1 MAIKKNII
9 NDSEL
14 KKEFDVILPVEIIT
28 TSIDERAKKIQQ
40 RYKLDGFRPGKVPL
54 DLIKKREKEELF
66 YRGIEE
72 LINDTANDIAEE
84 YAYELALR
92 PKVDIKV
99 MDEDKDVNFTVIF
112 ELMPEMPIMNLDEIK
127 VDEYNVVVED
137 KNIDE
142 SIEKILKDHKKWT
155 KKEAE
160 AKLNDSVRINFLGK
174 IDGEEFNGGKCD
186 DYQLELGSHSFID
199 TFEDQLV
206 GKKEGDEVI
215 VNVVFP
221 DNYHK
226 TSLAG
231 KPAVFEVKVLE
242 VLEPEDAVL
251 DDNFAKTNF
260 NVDNVEEFKKIVK
273 KELENTFSKL
283 SKENLKSKIVKEIEN
298 LQFPI
303 PEGILEERFRGLK
316 TNKEKE
322 NLRKDITE
330 EINEDELK
338 KEAEKVSRVGL
349 MLSKIAQKE
358 KIEVTDNEIT
368 EQIMKSA
375 MAMPGY
381 EKMVVDFY
389 RKNRQ
394 ALESI
399 KNQILEEKIL
409 DYIAEKASK
418 NEIQISVEDFE
429 KIINKL

>member
-1 MAIKKNII
+1 MTIKKNII

-28 TSIDERAKKIQQ
+28 TSIDEKAKDIQQ

-66 YRGIEE
+66 YRGVEE
-72 LINDTANDIAEE
+72 LINNTASDIAEE
-84 YAYELALR
+84 YNYELVLQ

-99 MDEDKDVNFTVIF
+99 MDEDKDVNFIVTY
-112 ELMPEMPIMNLDEIK
+112 ELMPEIPVTKLDEIK
-127 VDEYNVVVED
+127 VDEYNIVIGDE
-137 KNIDE
+137 NINE
-142 SIEKILKDHKKWT
+142 SVNKILKDNKKWV

-160 AKLNDSVRINFLGK
+160 AELNDSVRIDFLGK
-174 IDGEEFNGGKCD
+174 IDGEEFSGGKCD

-206 GKKEGDEVI
+206 GKKEGDEVV

-242 VLEPEDAVL
+242 VLKPEEAVL

-260 NVDNVEEFKKIVK
+260 NVDTVDEFKEIIK

-283 SKENLKSKIVKEIEN
+283 SKDDLKSKIIKEIEN
-298 LQFPI
+298 FEFSV
-303 PEGILEERFRGLK
+303 PEGILEERFSSIK
-316 TNKEKE
+316 SNKEKE
-322 NLRKDITE
+322 NLRKGSKE
-330 EINEDELK
+330 ELNEDELK
-338 KEAEKVSRVGL
+338 KEAEKAARIGL
-349 MLSKIAQKE
+349 MLTKIAQRE

-375 MAMPGY
+375 MTMPGY
-381 EKMVVDFY
+381 EKVIVDFY

-394 ALESI
+394 ALESL
-399 KNQILEEKIL
+399 KNQILEDKIL
-409 DYIAEKASK
+409 DYLAEKVAK
-418 NEIQISVEDFE
+418 NTISISVEDFE
-429 KIINKL
+429 KIINK